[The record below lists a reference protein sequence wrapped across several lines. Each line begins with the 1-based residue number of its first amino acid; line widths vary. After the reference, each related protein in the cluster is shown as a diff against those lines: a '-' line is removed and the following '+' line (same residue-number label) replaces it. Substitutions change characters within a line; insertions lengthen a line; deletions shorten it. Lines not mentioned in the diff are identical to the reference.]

1 MPEHK
6 QRFFEDQV
14 NITEEL
20 TEASNQGSQV
30 FDIPDP
36 NPTSEGKPRT

>member
-1 MPEHK
+1 MN
-6 QRFFEDQV
+6 FA
-14 NITEEL
+14 EEL
-20 TEASNQGSQV
+20 TEAANQGLEV